1 MYTYMVSNWDTVD
14 TIAIRFGIP
23 GWVIMNEN
31 HIHHPTLLCSGMII
45 RIPCKT
51 CNPLPEQQT
60 SQTPYIAPYPQPV
73 QMPFMPQN
81 PAHSEIPPYH
91 CMPGLSPYPF
101 MPTVPKTPSCP
112 LMPNIPE
119 MPSYSSMPGMM
130 PSMMPGMMPETPSCP
145 PMPSIPGVPY
155 YPYMPE
161 MPAFPPEKSMPCD
174 QDPKD
179 VVPPLGTID
188 YIVQP
193 GDTVYQLAKKYNTT
207 MYAIIR
213 VNNLMNPDM
222 IIAGKLLKIPVSPPE
237 AIIYTVKTG
246 DSLYKIAQKYHT
258 TVDEIASF
266 NYLINPNSI
275 YPGQQL
281 IIAASLK

>member
-31 HIHHPTLLCSGMII
+31 HIHHPSLLCSGMII

-51 CNPLPEQQT
+51 CNPLPVQQT
-60 SQTPYIAPYPQPV
+60 SQTPYIAPYSQPV
-73 QMPFMPQN
+73 QMPFMSQN
-81 PAHSEIPPYH
+81 PAHSEIPP
-91 CMPGLSPYPF
+91 PGLPSYPF
-101 MPTVPKTPSCP
+101 MPTAPKTPSCP
-112 LMPNIPE
+112 LMP
-119 MPSYSSMPGMM
+119 G
-130 PSMMPGMMPETPSCP
+130 MMPGMMPNMMPEMPSCP
-145 PMPSIPGVPY
+145 PMPNIPGVPY